1 MKAFICSLLG
11 HRFTWI
17 VEQPSGV
24 VTAVCRRCKEPILCQ
39 FPKTQF
45 PNAEPDPLIP
55 HPVQQLTPGTS
66 ADALLP

>member
-24 VTAVCRRCKEPILCQ
+24 VTAVCRRCKNPILCQ
-39 FPKTQF
+39 YSQT
-45 PNAEPDPLIP
+45 
-55 HPVQQLTPGTS
+55 HPESAIDAVRTPQVS
-66 ADALLP
+66 P